1 VYDEGAVV
9 VTGVELGGAGVLP
22 AVVVAVPVA
31 GALVFAVIM
40 TGAIVMISFPP
51 VVVAFVTV

>member
-1 VYDEGAVV
+1 VYDEGVV
-9 VTGVELGGAGVLP
+9 VVAGVELGEAGVLP

-40 TGAIVMISFPP
+40 TGIIVMISFPLL
-51 VVVAFVTV
+51 VVAFVTV